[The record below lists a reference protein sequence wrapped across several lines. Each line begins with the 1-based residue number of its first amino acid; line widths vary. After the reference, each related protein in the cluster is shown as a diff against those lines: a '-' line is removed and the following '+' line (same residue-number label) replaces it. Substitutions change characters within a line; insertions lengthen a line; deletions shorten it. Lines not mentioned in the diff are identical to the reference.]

1 MDIFSNL
8 QIREM
13 KKEEEGQVYVV
24 FTSFCSFI
32 RESTFK
38 MLLFRKKSFVIFSC
52 ISILVYLAISVE
64 ASVTFRSTLSLA
76 IGVILLVSLYIYE
89 AFTYITYVRTKVA
102 PEMSRDLFAHWSS
115 DRRIMLVALHSEK
128 VIGTVGIDYTS
139 DPNTCEIKRMV
150 VLPEYQGRGI
160 GKKLLC
166 TAEQTAISLGYRR
179 VFLVTGNFQPRAIK
193 FYNHMQYHPLPVLDE
208 SLGFL
213 SATRKLHPFEKIL

>member
-1 MDIFSNL
+1 MLYLLRSAPLFVNL
-8 QIREM
+8 HSKCYFFGKSHLLSSAVFRFWCTLLLVQKHLLLQDLRCP
-13 KKEEEGQVYVV
+13 QSSVV
-24 FTSFCSFI
+24 FCWYI
-32 RESTFK
+32 
-38 MLLFRKKSFVIFSC
+38 
-52 ISILVYLAISVE
+52 
-64 ASVTFRSTLSLA
+64 
-76 IGVILLVSLYIYE
+76 SLYKYE
-89 AFTYITYVRTKVA
+89 AFTYIKYVRTKVA
-102 PEMSRDLFAHWSS
+102 REMSRDLFAHWSS

-166 TAEQTAISLGYRR
+166 TAEQTAISLGYRK